1 MNKIRAES
9 ILVWYS
15 FGASNVEEIENR
27 ILEEVDCGFISQEDY
42 QYLLKNW
49 NEISDR
55 NGALRKERKR
65 ND

>member
-9 ILVWYS
+9 FLVWYS

-49 NEISDR
+49 NEILDR